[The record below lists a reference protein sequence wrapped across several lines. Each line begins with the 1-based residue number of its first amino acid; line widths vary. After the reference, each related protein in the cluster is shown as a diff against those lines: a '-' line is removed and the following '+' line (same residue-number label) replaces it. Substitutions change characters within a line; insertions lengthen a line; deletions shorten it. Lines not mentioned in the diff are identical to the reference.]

1 MSESTGEIVK
11 SLVTNIVI
19 ACAKAFAAV
28 ITGSGAMLA
37 ETLHSFA
44 DCGNELLLLRGVH
57 SSKRPPD
64 KRHPLGYGRAMY
76 FYAFIVALL
85 LFTGGGVF
93 SIHEGVHKI
102 RHPEPID
109 DSIIAYAIL
118 GLSFALEGWALFG
131 NLRQIKKRRGEKNL
145 WRYMRD
151 TKDSDLI
158 VVTGEN
164 AAAVLGL
171 ALATA
176 ALLLARETGDPRWD
190 GAGSLAIGLVLVGVA
205 TFLAREIKS
214 LLVGEAADPEI
225 CEHVREIAAAMPNIV
240 RVMNTITL
248 QQGPGEIIVAAKIE
262 LKPGLDTE
270 QVVDTINALE
280 RDLKFRAPAV
290 RWSFIEPDDAD

>member
-1 MSESTGEIVK
+1 VSESTREIVK
-11 SLVTNIVI
+11 SLVANVLI

-28 ITGSGAMLA
+28 ITSSGAMLA

-57 SSKRPPD
+57 SAKRPPD
-64 KRHPLGYGRAMY
+64 PRHPLGYGRAMY
-76 FYAFIVALL
+76 FYAFVVALL

-109 DSIIAYAIL
+109 QSIIAYIIL
-118 GLSFALEGWALFG
+118 GLSFLLEGYALFG
-131 NLRQIKKRRGEKNL
+131 NLREIKKRRGDKSL
-145 WRYMRD
+145 YRYMRD

-164 AAAVLGL
+164 MAAVLGL
-171 ALATA
+171 VLAIS
-176 ALLLARETGDPRWD
+176 ALLLARQTGDPRWD

-205 TFLAREIKS
+205 TFLARETKS
-214 LLVGEAADPEI
+214 LLVGEAADPVI

-240 RVMNTITL
+240 RVIHTITL
-248 QQGPGEIIVAAKIE
+248 QQGPGEIVVAAKIQ

-280 RDLKFRAPAV
+280 RDLKFRAPEV
-290 RWSFIEPDDAD
+290 RWSFVEPDDAD

>member
-1 MSESTGEIVK
+1 VSESTREIVK
-11 SLVTNIVI
+11 SLVANIII
-19 ACAKAFAAV
+19 ACAKAFGAV

-44 DCGNELLLLRGVH
+44 DCGNELLLLKGVR
-57 SSKRPPD
+57 SAKRLPD
-64 KRHPLGYGRAMY
+64 PRHPLGYGRAAY
-76 FYAFIVALL
+76 FYSFIVALL

-93 SIHEGVHKI
+93 SIHEGIHKML
-102 RHPEPID
+102 HPEPID
-109 DSIIAYAIL
+109 DSVIAYVIL
-118 GLSFALEGWALFG
+118 GLSFALEGYALIG
-131 NLRQIKKRRGEKNL
+131 NLREIKKRRGEKNL
-145 WRYMRD
+145 YRYMRD

-171 ALATA
+171 VLAIT

-205 TFLAREIKS
+205 TFLARETKS

-225 CEHVREIAAAMPNIV
+225 CEHVREAASGIPNIV

-248 QQGPGEIIVAAKIE
+248 QQGPGEIIVAAKIQ

-270 QVVDTINALE
+270 KIVDTINALE
-280 RDLKFRAPAV
+280 RDIKFRAPAV
-290 RWSFIEPDDAD
+290 RWSFVEPDDAD